1 MKQINQ
7 RVREETGQ
15 EGRGTWKRN
24 NGESVAEEERYLDDD
39 SK

>member
-1 MKQINQ
+1 M
-7 RVREETGQ
+7 TGE
-15 EGRGTWKRN
+15 EGRCTWKRN